1 MAHADALAIAA
12 ADGLVLPVDVQPEN
26 RKTMR
31 WSDWLRGARLRAGD
45 RVGAA

>member
-1 MAHADALAIAA
+1 MAHADTLAIAC
-12 ADGLVLPVDVQPEN
+12 GHGRVVPVDVQPEN

-31 WSDWLRGARLRAGD
+31 WNDWLRGARLRAGD